1 MKEKQIINLI
11 ESTRA
16 LYQTQKD
23 IALRDLKKDMSK
35 MSAQQI
41 ANEMIFIQEMESRA
55 YCLKLLLEDIMGD

>member
-35 MSAQQI
+35 MSVQQI
-41 ANEMIFIQEMESRA
+41 AKEMVFIQEMESRA
-55 YCLKLLLEDIMGD
+55 YCLKLLLEDIMED